1 MSDNIYLIKE
11 DTLTA
16 IADGV
21 RNISGTTEE
30 YTPEEMAALMSNMSP
45 GSSAAVL
52 FTEQNLTENQKNQAR
67 KNIDTIST
75 NDLELSVADWSQ
87 DDENALNYIKNK
99 PTIAAD
105 EEIMDFM
112 AEINLITP
120 VTSSDGDI
128 LTGNNGEIYSL

>member
-1 MSDNIYLIKE
+1 MVDYLIKE

-52 FTEQNLTENQKNQAR
+52 FTEQNLTESQKDQAR

-112 AEINLITP
+112 TEINLITP
-120 VTSSDGDI
+120 VTSLDGDI

>member
-1 MSDNIYLIKE
+1 MVDYLIKG

-87 DDENALNYIKNK
+87 DDENASNYIKNK
-99 PTIAAD
+99 PTEDDALDLVIEMGLVDPISD
-105 EEIMDFM
+105 EYNVIFTDEN
-112 AEINLITP
+112 NLIYT
-120 VTSSDGDI
+120 
-128 LTGNNGEIYSL
+128 L